1 MKDKLGIF
9 FSGLCVI
16 HCVLFSLL
24 IWGGVG
30 SATFLTLSEELVH
43 PILLVFVF
51 IVGLVSF
58 PSAYYDH
65 KRLEPMIL
73 GLIGTLGLF
82 IALFLSTT
90 LEVVT
95 TLICGS
101 MLIAAHFWNHKLR
114 N

>member
-1 MKDKLGIF
+1 
-9 FSGLCVI
+9 
-16 HCVLFSLL
+16 
-24 IWGGVG
+24 
-30 SATFLTLSEELVH
+30 
-43 PILLVFVF
+43 
-51 IVGLVSF
+51 
-58 PSAYYDH
+58 
-65 KRLEPMIL
+65 MIL

-95 TLICGS
+95 TLLCGS